1 MAKLKN
7 KFGEIYGY
15 ARVSTVQQ
23 HEDRQMIALE
33 EYGVD
38 PNRIFLDKYSGK
50 SFNRPAYKRMI
61 RILRKGDIIVIKS
74 IDRLGRNYQDIID
87 QWRMITID
95 IGCGIH
101 VLDMPTLNTSGN
113 PEDLMSKFITD
124 MMLQVLSFV
133 AQNER
138 ENTIKRQQEG
148 IAAAKR
154 RRKIKIG
161 RPKKRIPFDFWTI
174 YLAWKSGEYKS
185 NDLWR
190 FCHEMWGMSN
200 RTFYRRLNELDQRF
214 GDLSYSKL
222 ERLTLSDEMFEGIEF
237 DNERLE
243 AGIEY
248 YNPYVLHNPVKE
260 QKRAEAAE
268 EEKKKKLQTIDPT
281 DDEDAEEIERIKALI
296 LKQRQKEFRERF
308 GIPEPEEM
316 PTELIR
322 KKPVDKGSF
331 QYVVNKHAKNSGI
344 DQAVVLKDTT
354 PKIPDV
360 ECDPQKPMKTVVII

>member
-1 MAKLKN
+1 MGKLKN
-7 KFGEIYGY
+7 KFGEIYEY
-15 ARVSTVQQ
+15 ARVSTAQQ

-38 PNRIFLDKYSGK
+38 PNHIFLDKYSGK
-50 SFNRPAYKRMI
+50 SFNRPAYKRLM
-61 RILRKGDIIVIKS
+61 RVLRKGEIIVIKA

-161 RPKKRIPFDFWTI
+161 RPKKRMPFDFWSI
-174 YLAWKSGEYKS
+174 YLAWKSGEYKT

-200 RTFYRRLNELDQRF
+200 RTFYRRMNELDQRF
-214 GDLSYSKL
+214 GDLPYHKL
-222 ERLTLSDEMFEGIEF
+222 TRLTLSDEVFEGIEF

-243 AGIEY
+243 AGIGY
-248 YNPYVLHNPVKE
+248 YNPYVLHNPEKE
-260 QKRAEAAE
+260 REAE
-268 EEKKKKLQTIDPT
+268 EKKQQKKKLQHLDHE
-281 DDEDAEEIERIKALI
+281 DDDDAAEIAAIQNMI
-296 LKQRQKEFRERF
+296 LQRRQKEFRELF
-308 GIPEPEEM
+308 GIPEPDEM
-316 PTELIR
+316 PTKLIR
-322 KKPVDKGSF
+322 KKSVDKSSF
-331 QYVVNKHAKNSGI
+331 GYVVNKHAKDSGI
-344 DQAVVLKDTT
+344 EQAVVLKDNS
-354 PKIPDV
+354 PKIPDI
-360 ECDPQKPMKTVVII
+360 ECDPQKPMKTIVII